1 MNKNES
7 FKGGPLFIKD
17 TTLYLEDLESRN
29 TSQTVFERL

>member
-7 FKGGPLFIKD
+7 FKGGPLFIKNI
-17 TTLYLEDLESRN
+17 TLYLEDLGSRN